1 MKRRFSLDEY
11 LRQMEVFVDSDYG
24 NMVRSRF
31 QDAHGTSELAM
42 LAAPTAD
49 ELGQLKKAVAIM
61 TADEKSNAAE
71 MSDEQIQ
78 RIGDDAG
85 VDQGNLAIF
94 FNGYALHCKRVS

>member
-1 MKRRFSLDEY
+1 MNQGISIDEY
-11 LRQMEVFVDSDYG
+11 LERLEVFVDSDYG

-31 QDAHGTSELAM
+31 GDTHGTSELAM

-61 TADEKSNAAE
+61 TADEKANAAE
-71 MSDEQIQ
+71 LSDEQIQ